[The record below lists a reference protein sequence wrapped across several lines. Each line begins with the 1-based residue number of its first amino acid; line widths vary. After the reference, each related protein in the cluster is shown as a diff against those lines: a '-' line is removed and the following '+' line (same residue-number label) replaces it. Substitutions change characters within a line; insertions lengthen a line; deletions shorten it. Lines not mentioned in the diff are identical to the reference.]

1 MTYKDI
7 HKKYMIEYDKEN
19 VTSSYPSLTTYEIA
33 TILDKAYLALIA
45 QKLTGNQQRV
55 PFEGDIKAIEDVR
68 NLVASKTIQKSTDN
82 AVLINNA
89 ATYKLTNILYFLT
102 ALVLLDGKLV
112 TTNLVN
118 HEIAKNFMHTDTNR
132 PWIKNAVCYI
142 EGDNLIVL
150 YDDYSHKNVGDL
162 QLTYIKQPDKFVDH
176 IIGKTFDDTQFAL
189 NDTMVEELIS
199 LAIIMSLETVESP
212 RLQTKLNTKAL
223 ES

>member
-19 VTSSYPSLTTYEIA
+19 VTSSYPSITTYEIA

-68 NLVASKTIQKSTDN
+68 NLIASKKISKSNTTLPIDN
-82 AVLINNA
+82 AV
-89 ATYKLTNILYFLT
+89 TYKLSDILYFLT
-102 ALVLLDGKLV
+102 ALVLIDGKLV

-118 HEIAKNFMHTDTNR
+118 HEIAKNFMHTATNR
-132 PWIKNAVCYI
+132 PWIKNSVCYI

-150 YDDYSHKNVGDL
+150 YDDYFHKNVGDL

-176 IIGKTFDDTQFAL
+176 INGKTFDDTQFEL

>member
-68 NLVASKTIQKSTDN
+68 NLIASKKISKSNTTLPIDN
-82 AVLINNA
+82 AVI
-89 ATYKLTNILYFLT
+89 YKLSDILYFLT
-102 ALVLLDGKLV
+102 ALVLIDGKLV

-118 HEIAKNFMHTDTNR
+118 HEIAKNFMHTATNR
-132 PWIKNAVCYI
+132 PWIKNSVCYI

-199 LAIIMSLETVESP
+199 LAIIISLETVESP

>member
-68 NLVASKTIQKSTDN
+68 NLIASKKISKSNTTLPIDN
-82 AVLINNA
+82 AVI
-89 ATYKLTNILYFLT
+89 YKLSDILYFLT
-102 ALVLLDGKLV
+102 ALVLIDGKLV

-118 HEIAKNFMHTDTNR
+118 HEIAKNFMHTATNR
-132 PWIKNAVCYI
+132 PWIKNSICYI

>member
-68 NLVASKTIQKSTDN
+68 NLIASKKISKSNTTLPIDN
-82 AVLINNA
+82 AVI
-89 ATYKLTNILYFLT
+89 YKLSDILYFLT
-102 ALVLLDGKLV
+102 ALVLIDGKLV

-118 HEIAKNFMHTDTNR
+118 HEIAKNFMHTATNR
-132 PWIKNAVCYI
+132 PWIKNSVCYI

-176 IIGKTFDDTQFAL
+176 INEKTFDDTQFAL

>member
-68 NLVASKTIQKSTDN
+68 NLIASKNISKSNTTLPIDN
-82 AVLINNA
+82 AV
-89 ATYKLTNILYFLT
+89 TYKLSGILYFLT
-102 ALVLLDGKLV
+102 ALVLIDGKLV

-118 HEIAKNFMHTDTNR
+118 HEIAKNFMHTATNR
-132 PWIKNAVCYI
+132 PWIKNSVCYI
-142 EGDNLIVL
+142 EEDNLIVL

-176 IIGKTFDDTQFAL
+176 INGKTFDDTQFAL

>member
-68 NLVASKTIQKSTDN
+68 NLIASKKISKSNTTLPIDN
-82 AVLINNA
+82 AVI
-89 ATYKLTNILYFLT
+89 YKLSGILYFLT
-102 ALVLLDGKLV
+102 ALVLIDGKLV

-118 HEIAKNFMHTDTNR
+118 HEIAKNFMHTATNR
-132 PWIKNAVCYI
+132 PWIKNSVCYI

>member
-68 NLVASKTIQKSTDN
+68 NLIASKKISKSDATLPIDN
-82 AVLINNA
+82 AVI
-89 ATYKLTNILYFLT
+89 YKLSDILYFLT
-102 ALVLLDGKLV
+102 ALVLIDGKLV

-118 HEIAKNFMHTDTNR
+118 HEIAKNFMHTATNR
-132 PWIKNAVCYI
+132 PWIKNSVCYI

-176 IIGKTFDDTQFAL
+176 INGKTFDDTQFEL

>member
-68 NLVASKTIQKSTDN
+68 NLIASKKISKSNTTLPIDN
-82 AVLINNA
+82 AVI
-89 ATYKLTNILYFLT
+89 YKLSDILYFLT
-102 ALVLLDGKLV
+102 ALVLIDGKLV

-118 HEIAKNFMHTDTNR
+118 HEIAKNFMHTSTNR
-132 PWIKNAVCYI
+132 PWIKNSVCYI

-176 IIGKTFDDTQFAL
+176 IIGKTFDDTQFEL

>member
-68 NLVASKTIQKSTDN
+68 NLIASKKISKSNTTLPIDN
-82 AVLINNA
+82 AVI
-89 ATYKLTNILYFLT
+89 YKLSDILYFLT
-102 ALVLLDGKLV
+102 ALVLIDGKLI

-118 HEIAKNFMHTDTNR
+118 HEIAKNFMHTATNR
-132 PWIKNAVCYI
+132 PWIKNSVCYI

>member
-68 NLVASKTIQKSTDN
+68 NLIASKKISKSNTTLPIDN
-82 AVLINNA
+82 AV
-89 ATYKLTNILYFLT
+89 TYKLSDILYFLT
-102 ALVLLDGKLV
+102 ALVLIDGKLV

-118 HEIAKNFMHTDTNR
+118 HEIAKNFMHTATNR
-132 PWIKNAVCYI
+132 PWIKNSVCYI

-162 QLTYIKQPDKFVDH
+162 QLTYIKQPGKFVDH
-176 IIGKTFDDTQFAL
+176 INGKTFDDIQFEL

>member
-55 PFEGDIKAIEDVR
+55 PFEGDVKAIEDVR
-68 NLVASKTIQKSTDN
+68 NLIASKKISKSNTTLPIDN
-82 AVLINNA
+82 AVI
-89 ATYKLTNILYFLT
+89 YKLSDILYFLT
-102 ALVLLDGKLV
+102 ALVLIDGKLV

-118 HEIAKNFMHTDTNR
+118 HEIAKNFMHTATNR
-132 PWIKNAVCYI
+132 PWIKNSVCYI

-176 IIGKTFDDTQFAL
+176 IIGKTFDDTQFEL

>member
-1 MTYKDI
+1 MMYKDI

-68 NLVASKTIQKSTDN
+68 NLIASKKISKSNTTLPIDN
-82 AVLINNA
+82 AVI
-89 ATYKLTNILYFLT
+89 YKLSDILYFLT
-102 ALVLLDGKLV
+102 ALVLIDGKLV

-118 HEIAKNFMHTDTNR
+118 HEIAKNFMHTATNR
-132 PWIKNAVCYI
+132 PWIKNSVCYI

>member
-68 NLVASKTIQKSTDN
+68 NLIASKKISKSSTTLPIDN
-82 AVLINNA
+82 AVI
-89 ATYKLTNILYFLT
+89 YKLSDILYFLT
-102 ALVLLDGKLV
+102 ALVLIDGKLV

-118 HEIAKNFMHTDTNR
+118 HEIAKNFMHTATNR
-132 PWIKNAVCYI
+132 PWIKNSVCYI
-142 EGDNLIVL
+142 EGDDLIVL

-176 IIGKTFDDTQFAL
+176 IIGKTFDDTQFEL

>member
-68 NLVASKTIQKSTDN
+68 NLIAFKKISKSNTTLPIDN
-82 AVLINNA
+82 AVI
-89 ATYKLTNILYFLT
+89 YKLSNILYFLT
-102 ALVLLDGKLV
+102 ALVLIDGKLV

-118 HEIAKNFMHTDTNR
+118 HEIAKNFMHTATNR
-132 PWIKNAVCYI
+132 PWIKNSVCYI

-189 NDTMVEELIS
+189 NDTMVEELIT

>member
-68 NLVASKTIQKSTDN
+68 NLIASKKISKSNTTLPIDN
-82 AVLINNA
+82 AVI
-89 ATYKLTNILYFLT
+89 YKLSDILYFLT
-102 ALVLLDGKLV
+102 ALVLIDGKLV

-118 HEIAKNFMHTDTNR
+118 HEIAKNFMHTTTNR
-132 PWIKNAVCYI
+132 PWIKNSVCYI

-176 IIGKTFDDTQFAL
+176 INGKTFDDTQFEL

>member
-68 NLVASKTIQKSTDN
+68 NLIASKKISKSNTTLPIDN
-82 AVLINNA
+82 AVI
-89 ATYKLTNILYFLT
+89 YKLSDILYFLT
-102 ALVLLDGKLV
+102 ALVLIDGKLV

-118 HEIAKNFMHTDTNR
+118 HEIAKNFMHTATNR
-132 PWIKNAVCYI
+132 PWIKNSVCYI

-150 YDDYSHKNVGDL
+150 YDDYSHNNVGDL

>member
-68 NLVASKTIQKSTDN
+68 NLIASKKISKSNTTLPIDN
-82 AVLINNA
+82 AVI
-89 ATYKLTNILYFLT
+89 YKLSDILYFLT
-102 ALVLLDGKLV
+102 ALVLIDGKLV

-118 HEIAKNFMHTDTNR
+118 HEIAKNFMHTATNR
-132 PWIKNAVCYI
+132 PWIKNSVCYI

-176 IIGKTFDDTQFAL
+176 IIGKTFDDTQFEL

>member
-33 TILDKAYLALIA
+33 TILDRAYLALIA

-68 NLVASKTIQKSTDN
+68 NLIASKKISKSNTTLPIDN
-82 AVLINNA
+82 AVI
-89 ATYKLTNILYFLT
+89 YKLSDILYFLT
-102 ALVLLDGKLV
+102 ALVLIDGKLV

-118 HEIAKNFMHTDTNR
+118 HEIAKNFMHTATNR
-132 PWIKNAVCYI
+132 PWIKNSVCYI

>member
-68 NLVASKTIQKSTDN
+68 NLIASKKISKSNTTLPIDN
-82 AVLINNA
+82 AVI
-89 ATYKLTNILYFLT
+89 YKLSDILYFLT
-102 ALVLLDGKLV
+102 ALVLIDGKLV

-118 HEIAKNFMHTDTNR
+118 HDIAKNFMHTATNR
-132 PWIKNAVCYI
+132 PWIKNSVCYI

-176 IIGKTFDDTQFAL
+176 INGKTFDDTQFAL

>member
-55 PFEGDIKAIEDVR
+55 LFEGDIKAIEDVR
-68 NLVASKTIQKSTDN
+68 NLIASKKISKSNTTLPIDN
-82 AVLINNA
+82 AVI
-89 ATYKLTNILYFLT
+89 YKLSDILYFLT
-102 ALVLLDGKLV
+102 ALVLIDGKLV

-118 HEIAKNFMHTDTNR
+118 HEIAKNFMHTATNR
-132 PWIKNAVCYI
+132 PWIKNSVCYI

>member
-68 NLVASKTIQKSTDN
+68 NLIASKKISKSNTTLPIDN
-82 AVLINNA
+82 AVI
-89 ATYKLTNILYFLT
+89 YKLSDILYFLT
-102 ALVLLDGKLV
+102 ALVLIDGKLV
-112 TTNLVN
+112 ITNLVN
-118 HEIAKNFMHTDTNR
+118 HEIAKNFMHTATNR
-132 PWIKNAVCYI
+132 PWIKNSVCYI

>member
-68 NLVASKTIQKSTDN
+68 NLIASKKISKSNTTLPIDN
-82 AVLINNA
+82 AVI
-89 ATYKLTNILYFLT
+89 YKLSDILYFLT
-102 ALVLLDGKLV
+102 ALVLIDGKLV

-118 HEIAKNFMHTDTNR
+118 HEIAKNFMHTATNR
-132 PWIKNAVCYI
+132 PWIKNSVCYI

-189 NDTMVEELIS
+189 NDTIVEELIS

>member
-68 NLVASKTIQKSTDN
+68 NLIASKKISKSNTTLPIDN
-82 AVLINNA
+82 AV
-89 ATYKLTNILYFLT
+89 TYKLSDILYFLT
-102 ALVLLDGKLV
+102 ALVLIDGKLI

-118 HEIAKNFMHTDTNR
+118 HEIAKNFMHTATNR
-132 PWIKNAVCYI
+132 PWIKNSVCYI

-162 QLTYIKQPDKFVDH
+162 QLTYIKQPDKFVNH
-176 IIGKTFDDTQFAL
+176 ISGKTFDDTQFEL

-199 LAIIMSLETVESP
+199 LAIIMSLETIESP

>member
-68 NLVASKTIQKSTDN
+68 NLIASKNISKSNTTLPIDN
-82 AVLINNA
+82 AVI
-89 ATYKLTNILYFLT
+89 YKLSGILYFLT
-102 ALVLLDGKLV
+102 ALVLIDGKLV

-118 HEIAKNFMHTDTNR
+118 HEIAKNFMHTATNR
-132 PWIKNAVCYI
+132 PWIKNSVCYI

>member
-55 PFEGDIKAIEDVR
+55 PFEGDVKAIEDVR
-68 NLVASKTIQKSTDN
+68 NLIASKKISKSNTTLPIDN
-82 AVLINNA
+82 AVI
-89 ATYKLTNILYFLT
+89 YKLSDILYFLT
-102 ALVLLDGKLV
+102 ALVLIDGKLV

-118 HEIAKNFMHTDTNR
+118 HEIAKNFMHTATNR
-132 PWIKNAVCYI
+132 PWIKNSVCYI

>member
-68 NLVASKTIQKSTDN
+68 NLIASKKISKSNTTLPIDN
-82 AVLINNA
+82 AV
-89 ATYKLTNILYFLT
+89 TYKLSNILYFLT
-102 ALVLLDGKLV
+102 ALVLIDGKLV

-118 HEIAKNFMHTDTNR
+118 HEIAKNFMHTATNR
-132 PWIKNAVCYI
+132 PWIKNSVCYI

>member
-68 NLVASKTIQKSTDN
+68 NLIASKKISKSNTTLPIDN
-82 AVLINNA
+82 AV
-89 ATYKLTNILYFLT
+89 TYKLSDILYFLT
-102 ALVLLDGKLV
+102 ALVLIDGKLV

-118 HEIAKNFMHTDTNR
+118 HEIAKNFMHTATNR
-132 PWIKNAVCYI
+132 PWIKNSVCYI

-162 QLTYIKQPDKFVDH
+162 QLTYIKQPDKFVNH
-176 IIGKTFDDTQFAL
+176 INGKTFDDTQFEL

>member
-68 NLVASKTIQKSTDN
+68 NLIASKKISKSNTTLPIDN
-82 AVLINNA
+82 AVI
-89 ATYKLTNILYFLT
+89 YKLSDILYFLT
-102 ALVLLDGKLV
+102 ALVLIDGKLV

-118 HEIAKNFMHTDTNR
+118 HEIAKNFMHTATNR
-132 PWIKNAVCYI
+132 PWIKNSVCYI

-176 IIGKTFDDTQFAL
+176 IIGKTFVDTQFAL

>member
-68 NLVASKTIQKSTDN
+68 NLIASKKISKSNTTLPIAN
-82 AVLINNA
+82 AVI
-89 ATYKLTNILYFLT
+89 YKLSDILYFLT
-102 ALVLLDGKLV
+102 ALVLIDGKLV

-118 HEIAKNFMHTDTNR
+118 HEIAKNFMHTATNR
-132 PWIKNAVCYI
+132 PWIKNSVCYI

-176 IIGKTFDDTQFAL
+176 INGKTFDDTQFEL

>member
-68 NLVASKTIQKSTDN
+68 NLIASKKISKSNTTLPIDN
-82 AVLINNA
+82 AVI
-89 ATYKLTNILYFLT
+89 YKLSDILYFLT
-102 ALVLLDGKLV
+102 ALVLIDGKLV

-118 HEIAKNFMHTDTNR
+118 HEIAKNFMHTATNR
-132 PWIKNAVCYI
+132 PWIKNSVCYI

-162 QLTYIKQPDKFVDH
+162 QLSYIKQPDKFVDH

>member
-68 NLVASKTIQKSTDN
+68 NLIASKKVSKSNTTLPIDN
-82 AVLINNA
+82 AVI
-89 ATYKLTNILYFLT
+89 YKLSDILYFLT
-102 ALVLLDGKLV
+102 ALVLIDGKLV

-118 HEIAKNFMHTDTNR
+118 HEIAKNFMHTATNR
-132 PWIKNAVCYI
+132 PWIKNSVCYI

-176 IIGKTFDDTQFAL
+176 IIGKTFDDTPFAL

>member
-68 NLVASKTIQKSTDN
+68 NLIASKKISKSNTTLPIDN
-82 AVLINNA
+82 AVI
-89 ATYKLTNILYFLT
+89 YKLSDILYFLT
-102 ALVLLDGKLV
+102 ALVLIDGKLV

-118 HEIAKNFMHTDTNR
+118 HEIAKNFMHTATNR
-132 PWIKNAVCYI
+132 PWIKNSVCYI

-176 IIGKTFDDTQFAL
+176 INGKTFDDTQFEL

-199 LAIIMSLETVESP
+199 LAIIMSLETIESP

>member
-68 NLVASKTIQKSTDN
+68 NLIASKKISKSNTTLPIDN
-82 AVLINNA
+82 AVI
-89 ATYKLTNILYFLT
+89 YKLSDILYFLT
-102 ALVLLDGKLV
+102 ALVLIDGKLV

-118 HEIAKNFMHTDTNR
+118 HEIAKNFMHTTTNR
-132 PWIKNAVCYI
+132 PWIKNSVCYI

>member
-68 NLVASKTIQKSTDN
+68 NLIASKKISKSNTILPIDN
-82 AVLINNA
+82 AVI
-89 ATYKLTNILYFLT
+89 YKLSDILYFLT
-102 ALVLLDGKLV
+102 ALVLIDGKLV

-118 HEIAKNFMHTDTNR
+118 HEIAKNFMHTATNR
-132 PWIKNAVCYI
+132 PWIKNSVCYI

>member
-68 NLVASKTIQKSTDN
+68 NLIASKKISKSNTTLPIDN
-82 AVLINNA
+82 AVI
-89 ATYKLTNILYFLT
+89 YKLSDILYFLT
-102 ALVLLDGKLV
+102 ALVLIDGKLV

-118 HEIAKNFMHTDTNR
+118 HEIAKNFMHTATNR
-132 PWIKNAVCYI
+132 PWIKNSVCYI
-142 EGDNLIVL
+142 EGDNIIVL

-176 IIGKTFDDTQFAL
+176 INGKTFDDTQFEL

>member
-68 NLVASKTIQKSTDN
+68 NLIASKKISKSNTTLSIDN
-82 AVLINNA
+82 AVI
-89 ATYKLTNILYFLT
+89 YKLSDILYFLT
-102 ALVLLDGKLV
+102 ALVLIDGKLV

-118 HEIAKNFMHTDTNR
+118 HEIAKNFMHTATNR
-132 PWIKNAVCYI
+132 PWIKNSVCYI

>member
-68 NLVASKTIQKSTDN
+68 NLIASKKISKSNTTLPIDN
-82 AVLINNA
+82 AVI
-89 ATYKLTNILYFLT
+89 YKLSDILYFLT
-102 ALVLLDGKLV
+102 ALVLIDGKLV

-118 HEIAKNFMHTDTNR
+118 HEIAKNFMHTATNR
-132 PWIKNAVCYI
+132 PWIKNSVCYI

-150 YDDYSHKNVGDL
+150 YDDYSHKNVGGL

>member
-1 MTYKDI
+1 MAYKDI

-68 NLVASKTIQKSTDN
+68 NLIASKKISKSNTTLPIDN
-82 AVLINNA
+82 AVI
-89 ATYKLTNILYFLT
+89 YKLSDILYFLT
-102 ALVLLDGKLV
+102 ALVLIDGKLV

-118 HEIAKNFMHTDTNR
+118 HEIAKNFMHTATNR
-132 PWIKNAVCYI
+132 PWIKNSVCYI

-150 YDDYSHKNVGDL
+150 YDDYSHKSVGDL